1 MRRFSLLFVMVL
13 VIVACAAAQ
22 ADVVATHGKGWLESQ
37 QGLLIL
43 HVEGTP
49 AEMGE
54 QHGALLKDHVQA
66 NLKNVMAGAM
76 EMGKEMGIADP
87 LPVLDMLWAQ
97 MAANTPQDYLDEMK
111 ALAAGAGIE
120 LKDLQRMVAVTEAGE
135 IMRTCSSFCVW
146 GKATADGK
154 MYQSRN
160 LDYTMDAGLQDNCML
175 LVAKP
180 QGKFAFAAPSY
191 AGLVGVVSGMNEKGI
206 AVGEIGAGATEAER
220 NFNGTPMPFL
230 LRTVLE
236 TCDTA
241 VKAAAVFENAKRT
254 AGYNF
259 VFGDPGNNTA
269 RACETSS
276 QYFAVYKDNDP
287 NEKAIPGNL
296 AAPDCV
302 FRAEGICDQKRIA
315 ETKHDTV
322 AQCHRYQVMGKGI
335 KDNYGK
341 IDSAIAIKIAQAAA
355 MDGNLHSVIYCNTDR
370 ELWVANAVGMTRAS
384 ETEYKHFR
392 MADLLAA
399 KPA

>member
-1 MRRFSLLFVMVL
+1 MRRCVVLLI
-13 VIVACAAAQ
+13 IVFAIAACSAAQ
-22 ADVVATHGKGWLESQ
+22 AELIAKHGKGWLERQ
-37 QGLLIL
+37 QGLLVL

-54 QHGALLKDHVQA
+54 QQGVLLKEHVQA
-66 NLKNVMAGAM
+66 NLKSVMAGAM
-76 EMGKEMGIADP
+76 EMGKEMGMADP
-87 LPVLDMLWAQ
+87 MPMVDVLWTQL
-97 MAANTPQDYLDEMK
+97 AANTPQDYQDEMK
-111 ALAAGAGIE
+111 ALAAGAGID

-135 IMRTCSSFCVW
+135 IMRTCSGFCAW

-160 LDYTMDAGLQDNCML
+160 LDYTMDAGLQDHCML

-180 QGKFAFAAPSY
+180 QGKLAFVSPSY
-191 AGLVGVVSGMNEKGI
+191 AGMVGVVSGMNEKGI
-206 AVGEIGAGATEAER
+206 AVSEIGAGATKAEQ

-259 VFGDPGNNTA
+259 VFGDPGNQTA

-276 QYFAVYKDNDP
+276 KYFAVYKDNEDR
-287 NEKAIPGNL
+287 EKAIPGNL
-296 AAPDCV
+296 AMPDCV
-302 FRAEGICDQKRIA
+302 FRAEGICDQTRIK
-315 ETKHDTV
+315 ETSHDTV

-341 IDSAIAIKIAQAAA
+341 IDSAVAIKIAQAAA

-370 ELWVANAVGMTRAS
+370 ELWVANAVGMKRAS

-392 MADLLAA
+392 MAELLAA
-399 KPA
+399 NPA